1 MFPRHDIIKWTL
13 SGALALLLLGGML
26 SLAERWLMGGAGR
39 PPPAVPAWNGPEG
52 WLTFLPREV
61 EVDPFEPDRRAS
73 APPAAEP
80 WVEAPWWRLAWEG
93 TFVPASSSPAMSTG
107 RPDSVQL
114 ALARLGLAA
123 DFAERA
129 RPDSV
134 LAARLIRLSRR
145 EGYLPADVR
154 PLLLSI
160 GRAKAYRAVVS
171 RAAEMYDEFLAQEI
185 ITTD

>member
-1 MFPRHDIIKWTL
+1 MLPRHDIIKWTL
-13 SGALALLLLGGML
+13 CGVLALLLLGGML
-26 SLAERWLMGGAGR
+26 SLAERWLLGGADL
-39 PPPAVPAWNGPEG
+39 PTPAVPDRTTADG
-52 WLTFLPREV
+52 WLTFLPRDVEV
-61 EVDPFEPDRRAS
+61 EPVEPERRTP
-73 APPAAEP
+73 APRATEA
-80 WVEAPWWRLAWEG
+80 WVEAPWWRLAWEDPF
-93 TFVPASSSPAMSTG
+93 TPATSSPETF
-107 RPDSVQL
+107 PDQVDSVRL

-134 LAARLIRLSRR
+134 LAARLIWLSRR
-145 EGYLPADVR
+145 EGYLPAEVR

-171 RAAEMYDEFLAQEI
+171 RAAEMYDEFLGQEI

>member
-1 MFPRHDIIKWTL
+1 MLPRHDIIKW
-13 SGALALLLLGGML
+13 ALCGVLAVLLLGGML

-39 PPPAVPAWNGPEG
+39 PPPAVPARTAAED
-52 WLTFLPREV
+52 WLTFLPRDVEV
-61 EVDPFEPDRRAS
+61 ESVEPDQRS
-73 APPAAEP
+73 PAPPAAEP

-93 TFVPASSSPAMSTG
+93 PLAPASSPPATHTTQA
-107 RPDSVQL
+107 DSLQL

-134 LAARLIRLSRR
+134 LAARLIWLSRR